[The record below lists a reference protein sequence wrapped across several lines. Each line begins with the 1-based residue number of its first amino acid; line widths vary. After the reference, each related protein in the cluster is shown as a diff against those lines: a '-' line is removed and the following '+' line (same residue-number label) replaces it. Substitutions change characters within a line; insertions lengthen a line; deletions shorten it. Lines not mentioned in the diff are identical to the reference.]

1 MCLKILKIIIF
12 FQKILLAELEA
23 LITLLTE
30 FVTNGYIVAEVGIIK
45 KNKKS

>member
-12 FQKILLAELEA
+12 FHKILLAELEA

-45 KNKKS
+45 KIKKS